1 MKKVKFNVEL
11 TAPNNA
17 LVFRLRPFV
26 RTHWNRSMSYP
37 DIIGGDFYDELSKK
51 EKELFEL
58 IDFVDLL
65 KHAKTK
71 KISKVDIS

>member
-17 LVFRLRPFV
+17 LIFKLKRQ
-26 RTHWNRSMSYP
+26 SMSYP
-37 DIIGGDFYDELSKK
+37 NIIGGDFYSELSKK

-65 KHAKTK
+65 KSAKSK
-71 KISKVDIS
+71 KISKVDIK

>member
-17 LVFRLRPFV
+17 LKFKLKRQ
-26 RTHWNRSMSYP
+26 SMSYP
-37 DIIGGDFYDELSKK
+37 DIIGGDFYEELSKK
-51 EKELFEL
+51 EKDLFEL

-65 KHAKTK
+65 KSAKTK
-71 KISKVDIS
+71 KISKVDIK

>member
-11 TAPNNA
+11 TVPNN
-17 LVFRLRPFV
+17 VLRFKLK
-26 RTHWNRSMSYP
+26 RRSMSYP
-37 DIIGGDFYDELSKK
+37 DVIGGDFYDELSSK

-65 KHAKTK
+65 KNAKTQ
-71 KISKVDIS
+71 KINEIDIT

>member
-11 TAPNNA
+11 TVPNNA
-17 LVFRLRPFV
+17 LTFKLKR
-26 RTHWNRSMSYP
+26 RSMSYP

-58 IDFVDLL
+58 IDFADLL

-71 KISKVDIS
+71 KISKVDIK

>member
-11 TAPNNA
+11 TVPNN
-17 LVFRLRPFV
+17 VLRFKLK
-26 RTHWNRSMSYP
+26 RRSMSYP

-65 KHAKTK
+65 KNAKTQ
-71 KISKVDIS
+71 KINEIDIR

>member
-17 LVFRLRPFV
+17 LKFKLKR
-26 RTHWNRSMSYP
+26 RSMSYP

-65 KHAKTK
+65 KNAKSK
-71 KISKVDIS
+71 KISKIDII

>member
-11 TAPNNA
+11 TVPNN
-17 LVFRLRPFV
+17 VLRFKLK
-26 RTHWNRSMSYP
+26 RRSMSYP
-37 DIIGGDFYDELSKK
+37 DIIGGDFYNELSNK

-65 KHAKTK
+65 KNAKTQ
-71 KISKVDIS
+71 KINEIDIT

>member
-17 LVFRLRPFV
+17 LTFKLKR
-26 RTHWNRSMSYP
+26 RSMSYP

-65 KHAKTK
+65 KNAKSK
-71 KISKVDIS
+71 EINKVDIK

>member
-17 LVFRLRPFV
+17 LKFKLKR
-26 RTHWNRSMSYP
+26 RTMSYP
-37 DIIGGDFYDELSKK
+37 DIIGGDFYDKLSKK

-71 KISKVDIS
+71 KINKVDIK

>member
-11 TAPNNA
+11 TVPNN
-17 LVFRLRPFV
+17 VLRFKLK
-26 RTHWNRSMSYP
+26 RRSMSYP
-37 DIIGGDFYDELSKK
+37 DIIGGDFYNELSKK

-65 KHAKTK
+65 KNAKTQ
-71 KISKVDIS
+71 KINEIDIT

>member
-17 LVFRLRPFV
+17 LKFKLKR
-26 RTHWNRSMSYP
+26 RTMSYP
-37 DIIGGDFYDELSKK
+37 DIIGGDFYDKLSKK
-51 EKELFEL
+51 EKDLFEL

-65 KHAKTK
+65 KSAKSK
-71 KISKVDIS
+71 KISKIDIK

>member
-17 LVFRLRPFV
+17 LKFKLKP
-26 RTHWNRSMSYP
+26 RSMSYP
-37 DIIGGDFYDELSKK
+37 DIIGGDFYDELSEK
-51 EKELFEL
+51 EKDLVEL

-65 KHAKTK
+65 KNAKSK
-71 KISKVDIS
+71 KISKIDIR

>member
-17 LVFRLRPFV
+17 LKFKLKR
-26 RTHWNRSMSYP
+26 RSMSYP

-51 EKELFEL
+51 EKES
-58 IDFVDLL
+58 V
-65 KHAKTK
+65 
-71 KISKVDIS
+71 

>member
-1 MKKVKFNVEL
+1 MKKVKFKVEL
-11 TAPNNA
+11 TVPNN
-17 LVFRLRPFV
+17 VLRFKLK
-26 RTHWNRSMSYP
+26 RRSMSYP

-65 KHAKTK
+65 KNAKTQ
-71 KISKVDIS
+71 KINEIDIT

>member
-17 LVFRLRPFV
+17 LTFKLKR
-26 RTHWNRSMSYP
+26 RSMSYP

-58 IDFVDLL
+58 IDFVGLL
-65 KHAKTK
+65 KSSKSK
-71 KISKVDIS
+71 KISKIDIK

>member
-11 TAPNNA
+11 TVPNN
-17 LVFRLRPFV
+17 VLRFKLK
-26 RTHWNRSMSYP
+26 RRSMSYP

-65 KHAKTK
+65 KNAKTQ
-71 KISKVDIS
+71 KINEIDIT

>member
-17 LVFRLRPFV
+17 LTFKLKR
-26 RTHWNRSMSYP
+26 RSMSYP
-37 DIIGGDFYDELSKK
+37 DSIGGDFYDELSKK

-65 KHAKTK
+65 KHAKAK
-71 KISKVDIS
+71 KISKVDIK

>member
-17 LVFRLRPFV
+17 LTFKLKR
-26 RTHWNRSMSYP
+26 RSMSYP

-51 EKELFEL
+51 EKDLFEL

-65 KHAKTK
+65 KSAKSK
-71 KISKVDIS
+71 NISKIDIK

>member
-1 MKKVKFNVEL
+1 MKKVKFNIEL

-17 LVFRLRPFV
+17 LKFKLKR
-26 RTHWNRSMSYP
+26 RSMSYP
-37 DIIGGDFYDELSKK
+37 DIIGGDFYDELPKK

-65 KHAKTK
+65 KHAKSK
-71 KISKVDIS
+71 RISKIDIK

>member
-11 TAPNNA
+11 TVPNN
-17 LVFRLRPFV
+17 VLRFKLK
-26 RTHWNRSMSYP
+26 RRSMSYP
-37 DIIGGDFYDELSKK
+37 DIIGGDFYNELSNK

-65 KHAKTK
+65 KNAKTQ
-71 KISKVDIS
+71 KISKIDIR

>member
-17 LVFRLRPFV
+17 LTFKLKR
-26 RTHWNRSMSYP
+26 RSMSYP
-37 DIIGGDFYDELSKK
+37 DIIGGDFYDELPKK
-51 EKELFEL
+51 EKELFKL

-71 KISKVDIS
+71 KISKVDIK

>member
-11 TAPNNA
+11 IASNNA
-17 LVFRLRPFV
+17 LKFKLKR
-26 RTHWNRSMSYP
+26 RSMSYP

-51 EKELFEL
+51 EKDLFEL

-65 KHAKTK
+65 KSAKSK
-71 KISKVDIS
+71 KISKIDIK

>member
-11 TAPNNA
+11 TTPNNI
-17 LVFRLRPFV
+17 LRFKLK
-26 RTHWNRSMSYP
+26 RRSMSYP
-37 DIIGGDFYDELSKK
+37 DIIGGDFYDELSNE

-65 KHAKTK
+65 KNAKSK
-71 KISKVDIS
+71 KITVIDIT

>member
-17 LVFRLRPFV
+17 LTFKLKR
-26 RTHWNRSMSYP
+26 RSMSYP
-37 DIIGGDFYDELSKK
+37 DIISGDFYDELSKK
-51 EKELFEL
+51 EKDLFEL

-65 KHAKTK
+65 KSAKSK
-71 KISKVDIS
+71 KISKVDIR

>member
-11 TAPNNA
+11 IAPNNA
-17 LVFRLRPFV
+17 LKFKLKR
-26 RTHWNRSMSYP
+26 RSMSYP

-51 EKELFEL
+51 EKDLFEL

-65 KHAKTK
+65 KSAKSK
-71 KISKVDIS
+71 KISKVDIK

>member
-17 LVFRLRPFV
+17 LKFKLKR
-26 RTHWNRSMSYP
+26 RSMSYP

-51 EKELFEL
+51 EKGLFEL

-65 KHAKTK
+65 KSAKSK
-71 KISKVDIS
+71 NISKIDIK

>member
-11 TAPNNA
+11 TVPNN
-17 LVFRLRPFV
+17 VLRFKLK
-26 RTHWNRSMSYP
+26 RRSMSYP

-51 EKELFEL
+51 EKDLFEL

-65 KHAKTK
+65 KNAKSK
-71 KISKVDIS
+71 KISKVDIR

>member
-17 LVFRLRPFV
+17 LKFKLKR
-26 RTHWNRSMSYP
+26 RSMSYP
-37 DIIGGDFYDELSKK
+37 DIIGGDFYDELSEK
-51 EKELFEL
+51 EKDLFEL

-65 KHAKTK
+65 KNAKSK
-71 KISKVDIS
+71 KISKVDIK